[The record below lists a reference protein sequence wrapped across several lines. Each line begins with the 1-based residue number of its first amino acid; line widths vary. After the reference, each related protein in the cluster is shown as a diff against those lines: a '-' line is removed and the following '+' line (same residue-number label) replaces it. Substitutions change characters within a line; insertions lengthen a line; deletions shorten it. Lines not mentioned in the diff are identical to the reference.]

1 MKRGKKNADISNE
14 QTNQND
20 NPDPNSKPNNQQ
32 SVFRRWPL
40 SVPLQV
46 EKCYNPHSLVI
57 VIRRVT
63 DLSCEKTDAMDCP
76 NDEKIR
82 TYCLTFAERRG
93 GVIVKMETRSH
104 GKWIWATDIQRS

>member
-1 MKRGKKNADISNE
+1 LSSEGSPIFPVKKPT
-14 QTNQND
+14 Q
-20 NPDPNSKPNNQQ
+20 
-32 SVFRRWPL
+32 
-40 SVPLQV
+40 
-46 EKCYNPHSLVI
+46 
-57 VIRRVT
+57 
-63 DLSCEKTDAMDCP
+63 MDCP